1 MKRVRRCFVLGAF
14 LSSFLVMQVAYGVT
28 LKEVIAGEHRQ
39 DKNKLRDQY
48 RHPLQTLRFFDIRED
63 MTVVEVWPG
72 SGWYSEILAPFLK
85 EQGVLYLAHFSSD
98 SKVPYFQKSAQLFKD
113 RIKADPS
120 IYGRAQVTVFEPPE
134 VLRMAVRG
142 TVDRV
147 LTFRNIHNW
156 MKSGQ
161 LQSAL
166 EAFFEVLK
174 PGGILGVVE
183 HRETPGHIL
192 DRQARTGYVSE
203 SYLRTMAEKAGFR
216 FLASTGVNAN
226 PQDNH
231 DHPEGVWT
239 LPPRLKLQEQ
249 DREKYLLIG
258 ESDRMTLTFI
268 KP

>member
-1 MKRVRRCFVLGAF
+1 MKRIHRCFILGVI
-14 LSSFLVMQVAYGVT
+14 LSSFLGVQLAYGVT
-28 LKEVIAGEHRQ
+28 LEKVIAGEHRQ

-48 RHPLQTLRFFDIRED
+48 RHPLQTLKFFDVREN

-98 SKVPYFQKSAQLFKD
+98 SKVPYFQESAQLFEEK
-113 RIKADPS
+113 IKADPS

-134 VLRMAVRG
+134 VLHMAPKG

-161 LQSAL
+161 LHTVL

-192 DRQARTGYVSE
+192 DQQALNGYVSE
-203 SYLRTMAEKAGFR
+203 NYLKAMAEKTGFK
-216 FLASTGVNAN
+216 FLASTEVNAN
-226 PQDNH
+226 PQDDH

-249 DREKYLLIG
+249 DREKFVSIG
-258 ESDRMTLTFI
+258 ESDRMTLMFI